1 MLIGRS
7 PFVNEALPA
16 MTERNVAQGKVFFP
30 PEVPLSADAV
40 AFITA
45 RPRFGGLRPAAADE
59 GAAGPS
65 VRPLS

>member
-1 MLIGRS
+1 
-7 PFVNEALPA
+7 